1 MRTRRAVLPPLARV
15 VVALCVAL
23 PVAAVPVGAAG
34 ADRSDGGAARGVEA
48 RTLPPVNADWDYQ
61 LGGPAAVPARVG
73 TVVRDRSAPPV
84 AGRYSIC
91 YVNGFQT
98 QPDEKRFWRA
108 RWDLV
113 LKKGGEPV
121 VDSAWGEW
129 LLDIRT
135 AAKRA
140 RLARIVAGWTTGCAA
155 DGHDAV
161 ELDNLDSFTRSRGLL
176 SAADAR
182 AFARLLV
189 ADAHAAG
196 LAVAQKNWV
205 ELGARG
211 PQIGFD
217 FAIAEECGRWRECQ
231 GYVDTYGARVL
242 MVEYR
247 DGDFAWTCRRFGD
260 HSVVR
265 RDQALTADGVRAWC

>member
-1 MRTRRAVLPPLARV
+1 MTRRPVLPPLVRV
-15 VVALCVAL
+15 LLAACLLL
-23 PVAAVPVGAAG
+23 PLAVGASGPAGAAG
-34 ADRSDGGAARGVEA
+34 ADPEAAARGAV
-48 RTLPPVNADWDYQ
+48 RTLPPADLDWDYQ
-61 LGGPAAVPARVG
+61 LGGPAEPPARVG
-73 TVVRDRSAPPV
+73 TVVRDRREAPA
-84 AGRYSIC
+84 AGTYAIC

-98 QPDEKRFWRA
+98 QPDERRFWRA

-113 LKKGGEPV
+113 LKKAGSPV

-135 AAKRA
+135 AAKRE
-140 RLARIVAGWTTGCAA
+140 RLARIVAGWTAGCAA
-155 DGHDAV
+155 DGYDAV

-189 ADAHAAG
+189 SDAHAAG

-211 PQIGFD
+211 PQLGFD

-231 GYVDTYGARVL
+231 GYVDTYGPRVL

-247 DGDFAWTCRRFGD
+247 DADFAWTCGRFGD
-260 HSVVR
+260 HPVVR
-265 RDQALTADGVRAWC
+265 RDLALSAGGVRAWC